1 MLRAPRAQSSI
12 ATSCGKAPIARQHR
26 RRNARGGACSAIN
39 EPAPA
44 ATPSAPAPAAW
55 RYSPRSAAWV
65 DMTSRLRDLRFAA
78 RYGFDW
84 FISARLKPELLED
97 VGKRAL
103 GTLRIAFG

>member
-1 MLRAPRAQSSI
+1 
-12 ATSCGKAPIARQHR
+12 
-26 RRNARGGACSAIN
+26 
-39 EPAPA
+39 
-44 ATPSAPAPAAW
+44 
-55 RYSPRSAAWV
+55 V
-65 DMTSRLRDLRFAA
+65 DMTSRLRDLRGNMRVLLPRHRISDVGLAALPVKTVINHDNAAIRQWQGRVARDLRFAA